1 MARRKNKRPPDTP
14 KRTPESRSLADRHV
28 LRRVIPGAIHE
39 IEIKPIRRQPDLR
52 TVEDLRRVP
61 DEIDKRQTFRTRS
74 GAHARQERRPEGR
87 VSKPGLHTPVH
98 DYFQDPRRVLVCIRR
113 DTRKRVLHALRRIGK
128 GRKVSPVRDWTDK
141 SFVRCK

>member
-14 KRTPESRSLADRHV
+14 KRTSESRSLADRHV
-28 LRRVIPGAIHE
+28 LRHVIPEAIH
-39 IEIKPIRRQPDLR
+39 EIKPIRRQPDLR

-74 GAHARQERRPEGR
+74 GAPARQERRPEGR
-87 VSKPGLHTPVH
+87 VSKSGLYTPMH

-113 DTRKRVLHALRRIGK
+113 NTRKRVLHALRRIGK
-128 GRKVSPVRDWTDK
+128 GRKVSRFRDWTDK